1 MINTFNTLAAI
12 TWEAFMKAFT
22 YQVTGMIVV
31 FGCLVL
37 LWLIL
42 EASGAVATR
51 LDAKRKA
58 QAEAAR
64 AAAAA
69 AAPAPAPVAPQPAVA
84 PELTPKQVAAI
95 AAGIY
100 DAAASSI
107 TPEVVAAIAA
117 AVKVTVGSEAR
128 ILDIQPVNTGYA
140 QSGRTA
146 IMNSHSFPTRG

>member
-1 MINTFNTLAAI
+1 MINTFNTLAI
-12 TWEAFMKAFT
+12 TWDAFSKALS
-22 YQVTGMIVV
+22 YQLTGMIVV

-37 LWLIL
+37 LWIIL
-42 EASGAVATR
+42 SISGSIAVKMEE
-51 LDAKRKA
+51 KRKA
-58 QAEAAR
+58 EAEAAR
-64 AAAAA
+64 TAAAA
-69 AAPAPAPVAPQPAVA
+69 AAPAPAAPQPAVELA
-84 PELTPKQVAAI
+84 PAQVAAI

-117 AVKVTVGSEAR
+117 AVKVTVGNEAR

>member
-1 MINTFNTLAAI
+1 MINTFNTLAI
-12 TWEAFMKAFT
+12 TWDAFMKAFS
-22 YQVTGMIVV
+22 YQLTGMIVV

-37 LWLIL
+37 LWIIL
-42 EASGAVATR
+42 SISGSIAVKMEE
-51 LDAKRKA
+51 KRKA
-58 QAEAAR
+58 EAEAAR

-69 AAPAPAPVAPQPAVA
+69 AAPAPAAPQPAVELA
-84 PELTPKQVAAI
+84 PAQVAAI

-107 TPEVVAAIAA
+107 TPEIVAAIAA
-117 AVKVTVGSEAR
+117 AVKVTVGNEAR

>member
-1 MINTFNTLAAI
+1 MINTFNTLAISWDGA
-12 TWEAFMKAFT
+12 AFSKALT

-31 FGCLVL
+31 FGCLIL

-42 EASGAVATR
+42 EVSGAVATR
-51 LDAKRKA
+51 LDAKSKA
-58 QAEAAR
+58 AAEAAR

-69 AAPAPAPVAPQPAVA
+69 AAPPAPVAAQPA
-84 PELTPKQVAAI
+84 PELTPAQVAAI

-107 TPEVVAAIAA
+107 TPEIVAAIAA
-117 AVKVTVGSEAR
+117 AVKVTVGDEAR

-146 IMNSHSFPTRG
+146 IMNSHAFPTRG

>member
-1 MINTFNTLAAI
+1 MINTFNTLAI
-12 TWEAFMKAFT
+12 TWDAFMKAAT
-22 YQVTGMIVV
+22 YQLTGMIVV

-37 LWLIL
+37 LWIIL
-42 EASGAVATR
+42 EISGAVATR
-51 LDAKRKA
+51 QEAKRKA
-58 QAEAAR
+58 QADAAR

-69 AAPAPAPVAPQPAVA
+69 TAPVAPQPAVA
-84 PELTPKQVAAI
+84 PELAPAQVAAI

-117 AVKVTVGSEAR
+117 AVKVTVGNEAR